1 VIKFVPQ
8 QEAWIVERMGRFHR
22 ILDPGLAIL
31 IPVLDKI
38 QYVQTLKEVAIDI
51 PTQSAITQGEWIHF
65 LMSRQ
70 CYSSN

>member
-1 VIKFVPQ
+1 
-8 QEAWIVERMGRFHR
+8 MGRFHR

-51 PTQSAITQGEWIHF
+51 PTQSAITQGQ
-65 LMSRQ
+65 S
-70 CYSSN
+70 